1 MNKLL
6 LVCLL
11 FLAPVSLA
19 TADLKVGVVDL
30 SKAFEEFYK
39 TKDAQ
44 AHLKE
49 KQDGYQ
55 KEIQDLVTDYQNM
68 GQEAQQLDKQVND
81 PTLSPAAKAD
91 KQKALDQKKQDL
103 VNLGNKIQEMTT
115 ERKREIQDELF
126 RLHKQIVDEISTVVS
141 TYSAPEGYDLV
152 IDKSSA
158 SAASGVSIVLFSSSK
173 LTDITP
179 DIIKLLNKNAPATT
193 TSSSPAAPADDS
205 MTPPPSEP
213 ATTH

>member
-11 FLAPVSLA
+11 LLAPVTLA
-19 TADLKVGVVDL
+19 SADLKVGVVDL

-44 AHLKE
+44 THLKE

-68 GQEAQQLDKQVND
+68 GQEAQGLDKQVQD

-91 KQKALDQKKQDL
+91 KQKA
-103 VNLGNKIQEMTT
+103 TRF
-115 ERKREIQDELF
+115 RK
-126 RLHKQIVDEISTVVS
+126 
-141 TYSAPEGYDLV
+141 
-152 IDKSSA
+152 
-158 SAASGVSIVLFSSSK
+158 
-173 LTDITP
+173 
-179 DIIKLLNKNAPATT
+179 
-193 TSSSPAAPADDS
+193 
-205 MTPPPSEP
+205 
-213 ATTH
+213 

>member
-11 FLAPVSLA
+11 FLAPVSIA
-19 TADLKVGVVDL
+19 SADLKVAVVDL

-68 GQEAQQLDKQVND
+68 GQEAQALDKQAND

-126 RLHKQIVDEISTVVS
+126 RLHKEIVDEISAVV
-141 TYSAPEGYDLV
+141 TAYAGPQGYDLV

-158 SAASGVSIVLFSSSK
+158 SAASGVSIVLYSSNK
-173 LTDITP
+173 LVDVTP
-179 DIIKLLNKNAPATT
+179 DIIKLLNKNAPPAAAGDTAAPSGGSLTT
-193 TSSSPAAPADDS
+193 TPAV
-205 MTPPPSEP
+205 P
-213 ATTH
+213 ATP

>member
-141 TYSAPEGYDLV
+141 T
-152 IDKSSA
+152 A